1 MKAYGPGLEK
11 GNVMPG
17 RPTNFMID
25 STKTGPAP
33 ITVNVTGNISNQI
46 DFEDWSCLK
55 CPIKMGTDVKTGFC
69 PIS

>member
-1 MKAYGPGLEK
+1 MVLLPGGKGDGSADASKVKASGPGLEK

-33 ITVNVTGNISNQI
+33 ITVNVTGRI
-46 DFEDWSCLK
+46 
-55 CPIKMGTDVKTGFC
+55 
-69 PIS
+69 